1 MSEAA
6 VSDTLHSPVKGKR
19 SMVFVLDKHK
29 QPLMPCTPKKARL
42 LLSRGRAVVH
52 RRYPFVIRLK
62 DRRVEESVM
71 QPLVLK
77 IDPGARTSG
86 MAVVRVEAPPQGQ
99 VHHAV
104 HLAEVRHRGEEVH
117 AAMGT
122 RARARRRRRSAHLRY
137 RPPRFANRRRP
148 KGWLP
153 PSLRSRIGNLLSWAR
168 RYGRWT
174 PIARLEV
181 ERVKFDL
188 HLMQNPEIAG
198 VEYQRGE
205 LAGWELRAYL
215 LEKFQHQCAYCHVR
229 DVPFEL
235 DHQVPRSRGGSN
247 RASNVVLS
255 CHNCNMAKG
264 NQTAAEF
271 GHPEVEAQA
280 KTPLKDAAAVNAMRY
295 ALVRSPGCMP
305 APGAHCRSLPAGV
318 GSIAG
323 RSLADTAF
331 REPLSCGRN
340 RCTGCKQGIWCW
352 RWFPH
357 RTKPGGGTKDESRS
371 GKAGSFVSMGSTP
384 SQHAAVRCS
393 SVATATN
400 MRSFRQSGLVPSPR
414 NKERL
419 LPPRHE
425 CQGIRRRRFDEKNHG
440 LPPGTKTDGRPWFFF
455 LNSPGYVVVS
465 AA

>member
-1 MSEAA
+1 
-6 VSDTLHSPVKGKR
+6 
-19 SMVFVLDKHK
+19 MVFVLDKHK

-42 LLSRGRAVVH
+42 LLARGRAVVH
-52 RRYPFVIRLK
+52 RRSPFVIRLK
-62 DRRVEESVM
+62 DRRLEESVV

-77 IDPGARTSG
+77 IDPGSRTSG
-86 MAVVRVEAPPQGQ
+86 MAVVRVEATPQGE
-99 VHHAV
+99 VHHGV
-104 HLAEVRHRGEEVH
+104 HLAEVRHRGEQVH

-137 RPPRFANRRRP
+137 RPPRFANRTRP

-153 PSLRSRIGNLLSWAR
+153 PSLRSRIGNVLTWAR

-181 ERVKFDL
+181 EWVKFDL
-188 HLMQNPEIAG
+188 HRMQNPEIAG

-215 LEKFQHQCAYCHVR
+215 LEKFGHQCAYCHVR

-280 KTPLKDAAAVNAMRY
+280 KTPLKDAAAVNATRY
-295 ALVRSPGCMP
+295 ALVR
-305 APGAHCRSLPAGV
+305 ALEALSLPIGTWSGGRTRWNRDRLGIHKTHALDALCV
-318 GSIAG
+318 GELAVAHASTLRTLQITASG
-323 RSLADTAF
+323 RGQYCRTLFSRYGFPRGSLMRQKQVHGLQTGDLVLAVVPPPYQAQ
-331 REPLSCGRN
+331 GRH
-340 RCTGCKQGIWCW
+340 QG
-352 RWFPH
+352 R
-357 RTKPGGGTKDESRS
+357 
-371 GKAGSFVSMGSTP
+371 V
-384 SQHAAVRCS
+384 AVRKS
-393 SVATATN
+393 GF
-400 MRSFRQSGLVPSPR
+400 FRLNGVDSIPAR
-414 NKERL
+414 CCTL
-419 LPPRHE
+419 LQR
-425 CQGIRRRRFDEKNHG
+425 G
-440 LPPGTKTDGRPWFFF
+440 DGYD
-455 LNSPGYVVVS
+455 YVVV
-465 AA
+465 